1 MRNKLNNQNGL
12 CSRYSSCCK
21 ASFFIMK
28 YVVSE
33 EAVNILISVTQ
44 ANEDI
49 SRNEK
54 NKNSDFATQ
63 IVNNRKLIL

>member
-1 MRNKLNNQNGL
+1 
-12 CSRYSSCCK
+12 
-21 ASFFIMK
+21 MK

-54 NKNSDFATQ
+54 NRNSDFAKQ
-63 IVNNRKLIL
+63 IVNNRKIIL